1 MSNIAKLEKAKKYFK
16 AVNEG
21 LTKMQALDKAGYA
34 TTTRNTQAIENT
46 KAFKEVEE
54 SFKQVILKKWSKED
68 IVNFLKRN
76 AEQDKDKG
84 ASNNAL
90 KLLMDRIEPQDQPKE
105 VNNKVLMVFN

>member
-1 MSNIAKLEKAKKYFK
+1 MASPIKLEKAKKYFQ
-16 AVNEG
+16 AVNRGFPKAEAVV
-21 LTKMQALDKAGYA
+21 MAGYKP
-34 TTTRNTQAIENT
+34 TQNFTAIENT
-46 KAFKEVEE
+46 KAMQEVEE
-54 SFKQVILKKWSKED
+54 SFKKVILKTWSKED

>member
-16 AVNEG
+16 AVNDG
-21 LTKMQALDKAGYA
+21 MTKVQALGEAGYA
-34 TTTRNTQAIENT
+34 TTTCNTQGIENT

-90 KLLMDRIEPQDQPKE
+90 KLLMDRVEPQDQPKE